1 MWLDYKH
8 FDDDFTEDPKRAKC
22 RAKAIAEFAEMQ
34 QNMISKARKQG
45 EDAEGILH
53 MVESIIMSAILD
65 GMQW

>member
-8 FDDDFTEDPKRAKC
+8 FDDDFSEDPKIAKC

-45 EDAEGILH
+45 ENDEEILH
-53 MVESIIMSAILD
+53 MLETSIMSAILD

>member
-8 FDDDFTEDPKRAKC
+8 FDDDIPEDPKIGKC
-22 RAKAIAEFAEMQ
+22 KAKAVSEFAEMQ

-45 EDAEGILH
+45 TDAEEILH
-53 MVESIIMSAILD
+53 MVESSIMSAILD